1 MPFHKMVFLLY
12 LKKIKHMEN
21 NYLSK
26 VISSFLKVIPIALL
40 AIASKSNAQTYTVD
54 AIPFQTYSAV
64 VAVQETPDDRYSP
77 QITLPF
83 TFKFYENSY
92 ERIVISTNGYIDFR
106 TDLAGF
112 RTEWDLLGLTVPD
125 VNFQTK
131 NSILGAYHDLNNEDA
146 VGSITMGTVGFAP
159 YRKFVVMFTN
169 NPHFSC
175 DAVLSSFQ
183 MILYETTNIID
194 VQIIDKPVCMAWE
207 QGAAVTGLINISGRE
222 GITPPGRNTGSW
234 TAFHEGW
241 RFRRTESLS
250 AYSYTKCDANADGF
264 EIFNLNVA
272 QNDLWPT
279 NPSGVHFYSS
289 EANATSETGALN
301 LTYTNTTANKQTI
314 YANINQQ
321 VKQIIL
327 STVDCAN
334 DFDADTVASAD
345 EDLNHDGNLS
355 NDDTD
360 GDGIPNFTDND
371 DDGDLVLTN
380 VEYVFPKSGN
390 AVLDTDNDGIPDY
403 IDADDDGDGVSTINE
418 DYNGNHNPID
428 DDTDNNGTPDY
439 LQFGVALGTNGFNIA
454 KNSITIFPNPAS
466 DVLNIENKS
475 SDAIT
480 NVSVYSING
489 VLVKEAKKAMDKIS
503 VSDLQTGVYFVKI
516 QAGNQ
521 TLNYKFIKK

>member
-1 MPFHKMVFLLY
+1 
-12 LKKIKHMEN
+12 MEN

-26 VISSFLKVIPIALL
+26 IISFCPKAILLGLL
-40 AIASKSNAQTYTVD
+40 AFSPKGIAQSYTVTP
-54 AIPFQTYSAV
+54 IPFQVYTADTQ
-64 VAVQETPDDRYSP
+64 VQGTADDLYSP
-77 QITLPF
+77 VITLPF
-83 TFKFYENSY
+83 NFTFYGNSY
-92 ERIVISTNGYIDFR
+92 SQIVISTNGYIDFR
-106 TDLAGF
+106 IGMTGLMS
-112 RTEWDLLGLTVPD
+112 EWDLNGLTIPSA
-125 VNFQTK
+125 NFATK
-131 NSILGAYHDLNNEDA
+131 NSILGAYHDMYNSSQDPN
-146 VGSITMGTVGFAP
+146 VGSITMGTFGFAP
-159 YRKFVVMFTN
+159 YRRFIVMFDN
-169 NPHFSC
+169 NSHYSC
-175 DAVLSSFQ
+175 QAVKSSFQ

-194 VQIIDKPVCMAWE
+194 VQLIDKPICAGWE
-207 QGAAVTGLINISGRE
+207 QGAAVTGIINSTGTE
-222 GITPPGRNTGSW
+222 AVTPPGRNTGAW

-241 RFRRTESLS
+241 RFQDLESS
-250 AYSYTKCDANADGF
+250 TAYNYTKCDANTDGF

-272 QNDLWPT
+272 QNDLWPA
-279 NPSGVHFYSS
+279 NPSGIHFYSS
-289 EANATSETGALN
+289 ETDAVSETNALSLN
-301 LTYTNTTANKQTI
+301 YTNTTANEQTI
-314 YANINQQ
+314 YTNIGGL

-327 STVDCAN
+327 RTVDCAN

-345 EDLNHDGNLS
+345 EDLNHDGNLA

-390 AVLDTDNDGIPDY
+390 AVLDTDSDGIPDY
-403 IDADDDGDGVSTINE
+403 LDADDDGDGVLTINE

-439 LQFGVALGTNGFNIA
+439 LQLGVALGTNGFNIA
-454 KNSITIFPNPAS
+454 KNSIAIFPNPAS

-475 SDAIT
+475 SEAIT

-489 VLVKEAKKAMDKIS
+489 VLVKEAKNAMDKIS